1 MKSPPKQYNIKP
13 SGSLT
18 RDELLKLADNL
29 SKGKYE
35 KESQQRN
42 QILQMIA
49 KELKP
54 SPESPP

>member
-1 MKSPPKQYNIKP
+1 MKSPPKQYSIKP
-13 SGSLT
+13 SGNLT

>member
-1 MKSPPKQYNIKP
+1 MKSPPNQYRIKS
-13 SGSLT
+13 SGNLT

-35 KESQQRN
+35 KESQQRK

-49 KELKP
+49 KELKTT
-54 SPESPP
+54 SESPP